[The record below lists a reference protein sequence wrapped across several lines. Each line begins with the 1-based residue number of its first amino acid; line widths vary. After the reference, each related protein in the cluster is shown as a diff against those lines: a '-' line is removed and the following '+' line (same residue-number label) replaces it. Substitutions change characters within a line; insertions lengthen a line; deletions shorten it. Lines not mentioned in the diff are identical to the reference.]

1 MKEEIERNKE
11 IFSKIEEDEKMGRK
25 NIEEEKEGGEGEVC
39 SKEAEEEKTGGKRQ
53 GIEICRIQYSRSQ
66 EFDRRIRDSL
76 QDLTL
81 LLKKT

>member
-1 MKEEIERNKE
+1 
-11 IFSKIEEDEKMGRK
+11 MGRK

-39 SKEAEEEKTGGKRQ
+39 YKEEEEEETGGKRQ
-53 GIEICRIQYSRSQ
+53 GKEICRIHYSRYGSQ
-66 EFDRRIRDSL
+66 EFDRRIRGSQ